1 MSIKI
6 NIPSYLQQYTG
17 DQEIIKV
24 DAKTIQE
31 SLDIL
36 FNMYPDLK
44 PKIFNKDDK
53 LLDYVCIYHNNEFAY
68 DDGLLAPI
76 EDGDEYFILYV
87 IGGG

>member
-6 NIPSYLQQYTG
+6 NIPLYLQQFTE
-17 DQEIIKV
+17 DKELIETE
-24 DAKTIQE
+24 AKTIQE

-36 FNMYPDLK
+36 FSMYPDIK
-44 PKIFNKDDK
+44 PKVFNKEGK

-68 DDGLLAPI
+68 GDGLLAPI